1 MLKDKEEELSKAT
14 ERLSDQEVD
23 VDEAVTT
30 TAPLYKQYVFLLSFI
45 FSVYFFK
52 HIITLLLCL

>member
-14 ERLSDQEVD
+14 ERLTDQDPVD

-30 TAPLYKQYVFLLSFI
+30 TAPLYKQYVSFH
-45 FSVYFFK
+45 S
-52 HIITLLLCL
+52 